1 MAGVRLTHVKVENVM
16 GKLTRALKAIARFV
30 NRAVMDVTDDR
41 PGGGMAARE
50 DAAEDSPPDWARK
63 DLGI

>member
-1 MAGVRLTHVKVENVM
+1 M
-16 GKLTRALKAIARFV
+16 GKLAKALKAIARFV

-41 PGGGMAARE
+41 PGGGMAARQ
-50 DAAEDSPPDWARK
+50 DAEDSPPDWARK